1 MECLLDVP
9 DGLTV
14 NDARCSSKRIND
26 CGGLLTDLLRVG
38 YFRDLFFSFSFLTLC
53 GELYISIY
61 VPRDYFCI
69 LMRESILCMISSI
82 PSQRHYIRLPPRRRS
97 APFLNGH
104 LA

>member
-1 MECLLDVP
+1 MFQMALLLTMP
-9 DGLTV
+9 DAV
-14 NDARCSSKRIND
+14 QKDKRLW
-26 CGGLLTDLLRVG
+26 GLLTDLLRVG
-38 YFRDLFFSFSFLTLC
+38 YFRDLFFLFSFLTLC

-82 PSQRHYIRLPPRRRS
+82 PSQCHYIRLPPRRRS